1 MSPLW
6 LHGAIIR
13 PGSPPS
19 RPSQSGVLP
28 PQSKGPPLL
37 QARFLDSR
45 RIQSW
50 RSKPPM
56 NPTALELVRWP
67 RRRWVYAVATVFLLQ
82 AGLVFLLGHR
92 KQRVPEPPI
101 FRTAIHMQTDLTAPL
116 DSLPG
121 MEDPT
126 LLALPSLR
134 GFSGPAWLRFPPL
147 EYQPAEWVEPPHWL
161 ALDTNALSA
170 TFSRFIRTNV
180 ISPPLIA
187 DKPLPPLPGYEP
199 NFPNEPLPSQSQLRL
214 EGDLAG
220 RRLLAPL
227 ELQSWPHSEILSNT
241 TVQAAVDAAGFT
253 FSAVLLAGSGLKEA
267 DQFALK
273 LASSARFR
281 PLPRGQRAPG
291 GLGPVTWG
299 RFVFQW
305 HTLPLPATNLSSAQ
319 P

>member
-1 MSPLW
+1 MNS
-6 LHGAIIR
+6 A
-13 PGSPPS
+13 
-19 RPSQSGVLP
+19 VLEP
-28 PQSKGPPLL
+28 VHW
-37 QARFLDSR
+37 A
-45 RIQSW
+45 
-50 RSKPPM
+50 
-56 NPTALELVRWP
+56 

-82 AGLVFLLGHR
+82 AGLVFLFGHR
-92 KQRVPEPPI
+92 TQRRPEPPI
-101 FRTAIHMQTDLTAPL
+101 FRAAIHLVTDHAIPL

-121 MEDPT
+121 MDDPT

-134 GFSGPAWLRFPPL
+134 GFSGPAWLTFPLL

-161 ALDTNALSA
+161 LLDTTALSS
-170 TFSRFIRTNV
+170 TFSRFIRTNA

-187 DKPLPPLPGYEP
+187 DKPFPPLPGYEP

-214 EGDLAG
+214 EGDLAS

-253 FSAVLLAGSGLKEA
+253 FSTVLLAGSGMKEA
-267 DQFALK
+267 DLFALK
-273 LASSARFR
+273 LASGTRFR
-281 PLPRGQRAPG
+281 PLPRGQRAPD
-291 GLGPVTWG
+291 GLSPMTWG

-305 HTLPLPATNLSSAQ
+305 HTLPLPMTNLSSAQ

>member
-1 MSPLW
+1 
-6 LHGAIIR
+6 
-13 PGSPPS
+13 
-19 RPSQSGVLP
+19 
-28 PQSKGPPLL
+28 
-37 QARFLDSR
+37 
-45 RIQSW
+45 
-50 RSKPPM
+50 M
-56 NPTALELVRWP
+56 NSVALEPTRWA
-67 RRRWVYAVATVFLLQ
+67 RRRWVYVVATVFLLQ

-92 KQRVPEPPI
+92 THRRPEPPI
-101 FRTAIHMQTDLTAPL
+101 FRTAIDMLTDPACPL

-134 GFSGPAWLRFPPL
+134 GFSGLAWLRFPPL

-161 ALDTNALSA
+161 PLDTNALSSA
-170 TFSRFIRTNV
+170 FSRFIRTNV

-214 EGDLAG
+214 EGDLAS

-227 ELQSWPHSEILSNT
+227 ELQSWPHSEVLSNT

-273 LASSARFR
+273 LASGARFH
-281 PLPRGQRAPG
+281 PLPRSQRAPDG
-291 GLGPVTWG
+291 FGPRTWG

-305 HTLPLPATNLSSAQ
+305 HTLPLPTTNLSSAQ

>member
-1 MSPLW
+1 
-6 LHGAIIR
+6 
-13 PGSPPS
+13 
-19 RPSQSGVLP
+19 
-28 PQSKGPPLL
+28 
-37 QARFLDSR
+37 
-45 RIQSW
+45 
-50 RSKPPM
+50 M
-56 NPTALELVRWP
+56 NSAALEPVRWP
-67 RRRWVYAVATVFLLQ
+67 RRRWVCAVGAVFLIQ
-82 AGLVFLLGHR
+82 AGLVFLFGHR
-92 KQRVPEPPI
+92 TQRRPEPPI
-101 FRTAIHMQTDLTAPL
+101 FRTTIHMVTDPVAPL

-121 MEDPT
+121 MDDPT

-134 GFSGPAWLRFPPL
+134 GFSGPAWLTFSPL

-161 ALDTNALSA
+161 SLDSNALSS

-199 NFPNEPLPSQSQLRL
+199 NFPNEPLPSHSQLRL
-214 EGDLAG
+214 EGNLAS

-227 ELQSWPHSEILSNT
+227 ELQSWPYSEILSNT

-253 FSAVLLAGSGLKEA
+253 FSTVLLAGSGLKEA

-273 LASSARFR
+273 LASGARFR
-281 PLPRGQRAPG
+281 PLPRGQRAPDA
-291 GLGPVTWG
+291 LGPVTWG

-305 HTLPLPATNLSSAQ
+305 HTLPLPTTNLSSAQ